1 MLIWRT
7 LLLAAA
13 VLLTGCAN
21 LWRVDS
27 EVQSFASWSSP
38 PGPLPFRFERLPSQQ
53 TEAQNALEQLALPA
67 LNQAGFVLDT
77 ARPAYSLLITTQAQ
91 ETTYRDDPFMWGG
104 GYYSPWI
111 GGGIGAGRGWGMG
124 FSAPLW
130 RAPPRNFQRQLS
142 LVLREL
148 STGQVVYETRAGFDS
163 RSPIGT
169 DVVPAL
175 VAAALQGFPHP
186 PAGPRNVTI
195 ELPH

>member
-1 MLIWRT
+1 MRIWRN

-27 EVQSFASWSSP
+27 EVQSFATWSGP
-38 PGPLPFRFERLPSQQ
+38 PGTVPFRFERLPSQLPETQ
-53 TEAQNALEQLALPA
+53 EALERLAMPA
-67 LNQAGFVLDT
+67 LTQAGFVLDT

-111 GGGIGAGRGWGMG
+111 GGGRGWGMG

-186 PAGPRNVTI
+186 PAGPRSVTI